1 MMKTEVRIPGAF
13 LEDVRKIILK
23 IFQIILLKKIQV
35 EKKRLFFY
43 FLGFWSDPGLSWL
56 KKNRGEEFFQILD
69 LSEIAG
75 SR

>member
-23 IFQIILLKKIQV
+23 FFQIILLKNSGRK
-35 EKKRLFFY
+35 ETAFY